1 MHRHLTA
8 PAVLRPAKRR
18 IARLLSNRLLNP
30 LVRPAIERGLLTPT
44 WALLETTGRRSGL
57 PRRTPVGN
65 GLRGSAFWIVTEHGY
80 AADYVKNIEADP
92 RVRIKLG
99 PRWLTGTAQ
108 ILPDDPP
115 YERLRWLARPLND
128 VALLGMGTE
137 QLVIRVDLD
146 DPPPG

>member
-1 MHRHLTA
+1 
-8 PAVLRPAKRR
+8 
-18 IARLLSNRLLNP
+18 
-30 LVRPAIERGLLTPT
+30 
-44 WALLETTGRRSGL
+44 
-57 PRRTPVGN
+57 VGN

-80 AADYVKNIEADP
+80 AADYVKNIQADP

-99 PRWLTGTAQ
+99 PRWLSGTAR

-128 VALLGMGTE
+128 VALLGLGTE

-146 DPPPG
+146 DPPAGWPGASRAAREAARPPPGGGSAGRPATAAGG